1 MPAVKDAVFVLLSEH
16 AKKFLGNGGMKLKMQ
31 LIFSMCD
38 FLYMLTSFLL
48 MEELLEMGFFSRK
61 QMVPESL
68 GQVKESLTVRA
79 VLSNSM

>member
-48 MEELLEMGFFSRK
+48 MEELLEMFFFQKTNGTR
-61 QMVPESL
+61 ES
-68 GQVKESLTVRA
+68 GTGERIFNSESCFVK
-79 VLSNSM
+79 